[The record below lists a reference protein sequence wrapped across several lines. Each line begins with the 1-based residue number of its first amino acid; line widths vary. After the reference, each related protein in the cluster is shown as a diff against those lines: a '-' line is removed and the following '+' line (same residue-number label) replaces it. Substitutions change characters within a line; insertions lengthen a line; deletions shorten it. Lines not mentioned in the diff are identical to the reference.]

1 MDAHLGQW
9 LNLALRWSHVIT
21 GVAWIGTSFYFNWL
35 NSRLAPPP
43 AGRAEPGVAGE
54 LWSVHGG
61 GFYRVVKY
69 AVAPAHL
76 PGTLH
81 WFKWEAYATWV
92 TGFLL
97 LVLIYYVGAASYLV
111 DPTAGGGRVAPAAG
125 IAIGIGTLVISWLV
139 YDALCRSRLGTN
151 PLALSVVL
159 FALGT
164 ALAWGLTRLL
174 SPRAAYIHVGAAIGT
189 IMAANVLMVIIPSQ
203 KEMVAAMAQ
212 GGPPD
217 ATRGKQAALR
227 SLHNNYLT
235 LPVLFIMVSSHYPAT
250 YGHPL
255 NWAILAGLAV
265 IGVATRHWFNLRN
278 QGRPNAWL
286 LPGAALGLAALA
298 VLTAPWARRAPSSAA
313 DAGATFADVRV
324 IVARRCAG
332 CHSSAPTQP
341 GMPVAPLGV
350 MLDTPD
356 QIRASAP
363 RILAVAVDAQTMP
376 LGNLTGMTVDE
387 RELLGRWIRAGAPL
401 R

>member
-1 MDAHLGQW
+1 MDAYLGQW
-9 LNLALRWSHVIT
+9 LNLALRWSHVFT
-21 GVAWIGTSFYFNWL
+21 GVAWIGKSFYFNWL
-35 NSRLAPPP
+35 NSRLATPP
-43 AGRAEPGVAGE
+43 ASRAEPGVACE

-81 WFKWEAYATWV
+81 WFKWEAYATWL

-97 LVLIYYVGAASYLV
+97 LVLIYYVGAASFLV
-111 DPTAGGGRVAPAAG
+111 DPAAGRVAPATG
-125 IAIGIGTLVISWLV
+125 IAIGIGSLVMSWLV
-139 YDALCRSRLGTN
+139 YDTLCRSRLGTN